1 MAETDRLSNAT
12 RTLTWASTVAF
23 ALLGIV
29 LFVAPSWSA
38 TRFPWNVSSFVTM
51 TIGGWCLGTAG
62 VGWLAARDWRWGAVY
77 PNLVFLWSF
86 AALEVGVLVWFR
98 DSLRLDV
105 ALAWPYVGTLA
116 LTILAALVGVADFI
130 RNRPRLLLGLPVPS
144 WLRSLLIVFV
154 VLVGFIA
161 VVAALGSGG
170 TPGRTV
176 FPEPLSPFTLRAFGA
191 FFLAQVVGALSLLWA
206 PSMVPVLVYLRGGV
220 AQIVPITA
228 AALVNLD
235 RFDFRVHPLQLVYIG
250 AYVAAFVGI
259 LLVTL
264 WHRAQA
270 RQPISRTE

>member
-1 MAETDRLSNAT
+1 MAKTDRLSKVT
-12 RTLTWASTVAF
+12 RTLTWASTLAF
-23 ALLGIV
+23 AMLGVV
-29 LFVAPSWSA
+29 LFVAPTWSA
-38 TRFPWNVSSFVTM
+38 TRFPWNVSAFVTM

-86 AALEVGVLVWFR
+86 AALEAGVLVWFR
-98 DSLRLDV
+98 EPLRLDV
-105 ALAWPYVGTLA
+105 PLAWPYVGTLA
-116 LTILAALVGVADFI
+116 LTLLATVVGVADVM
-130 RNRPRLLLGLPVPS
+130 RNRPRLVEGLPVPS
-144 WLRSLLIVFV
+144 WLRGLLIVFV
-154 VLVGFIA
+154 VLVSFIA

-191 FFLAQVVGALSLLWA
+191 FFLAQVIGAVSLLWA

-228 AALVNLD
+228 AALVYLD
-235 RFDFRVHPLQLVYIG
+235 RFDLGDHPLQVTYIG

-259 LLVTL
+259 LLVGF
-264 WHRAQA
+264 WA
-270 RQPISRTE
+270 RGRGRRPSPG

>member
-12 RTLTWASTVAF
+12 RTLTWASTSAF
-23 ALLGIV
+23 ALLGMV
-29 LFVAPSWSA
+29 LFVAPTWSA
-38 TRFPWNVSSFVTM
+38 TRFPWDVSAFVTM

-62 VGWLAARDWRWGAVY
+62 VAWLAVRDWRWGAAY
-77 PNLVFLWSF
+77 PNLLFLWSF
-86 AALEVGVLVWFR
+86 AVFEIGVLIWFR
-98 DSLRLDV
+98 SSLRLD
-105 ALAWPYVGTLA
+105 APLAWPYVGTLA
-116 LTILAALVGVADFI
+116 LALVAAIFGLADLI
-130 RNRPRLLLGLPVPS
+130 RNRPKLLVGLPVPP
-144 WLRSLLIVFV
+144 WLRGLLIVFV

-161 VVAALGSGG
+161 VVAALGSRG

-220 AQIVPITA
+220 AQIVPITV
-228 AALVNLD
+228 AALVHLD
-235 RFDFRVHPLQLVYIG
+235 RFNFGDHPLQVIYIG

-259 LLVTL
+259 LLVAL

-270 RQPISRTE
+270 RQSIGTTE